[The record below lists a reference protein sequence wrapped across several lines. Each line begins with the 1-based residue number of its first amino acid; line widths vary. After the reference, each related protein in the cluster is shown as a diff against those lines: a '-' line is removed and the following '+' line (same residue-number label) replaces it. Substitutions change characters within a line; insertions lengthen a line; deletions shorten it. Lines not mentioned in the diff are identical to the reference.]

1 MIVCVIQQMGAWIRA
16 FAISLSIVL
25 VSSLAGSV
33 DPTSAVAQAPT
44 PSVIIIGFVGGFV
57 RHDNRVHS
65 SVQLAARLREDYRS
79 GLYSEVF
86 ENRRGKKVHGEIL
99 RLLDTDH
106 DGTLSQEEKQNARII
121 IYGHSWGASETV
133 TLAQEL
139 ERDGIPVALTIQ
151 VDSVPKLGEQ
161 DAVIPANVAQA
172 VNFYQTHGIIHGR
185 REISAADATQTRIIG
200 NFRFDY
206 KKSPITCDQYP
217 RRALVFMRSHIEIE
231 CDPSVWN
238 QVESLIRSQLPW
250 PAPAE
255 HAR

>member
-1 MIVCVIQQMGAWIRA
+1 MIVSVERQMGTSTRA
-16 FAISLSIVL
+16 FPVSLSIIL
-25 VSSLAGSV
+25 VSGLAGSV
-33 DPTSAVAQAPT
+33 GPTSEVAPALT
-44 PSVIIIGFVGGFV
+44 PSMVIIGFVGGFV

-65 SVQLAARLREDYRS
+65 TVQLAARLREDHRS

-86 ENRRGKKVHGEIL
+86 ENRHRKNAHREIL

-106 DGTLSQEEKQNARII
+106 DGTLSQEEKQKARVI

-133 TLAQEL
+133 TLAREL

-172 VNFYQTHGIIHGR
+172 VNFYQPHGILHGR
-185 REISAADATQTRIIG
+185 REIRAADATQTRIIG

-206 KKSPITCDQYP
+206 KKSPISCDQYP
-217 RRALVFMRSHIEIE
+217 RRALVFTRSHIEIE
-231 CDPSVWN
+231 CDPSVWY
-238 QVESLIRSQLPW
+238 QVESLIRSQLPVR
-250 PAPAE
+250 ASQ
-255 HAR
+255 